1 MNLRMFNG
9 KVPVW
14 EGGNSPCLLVD
25 FPSREQFDA
34 LYTGGNR
41 ANSLEK
47 YWEILNLRI
56 KGASLTEIGHQYGVT
71 KERVRQ
77 IEARFI
83 RLMRESY
90 LQSKTS

>member
-9 KVPVW
+9 KVPIW
-14 EGGNSPCLLVD
+14 EGGNTPCLLVD
-25 FPSREQFDA
+25 FPSREEFDK
-34 LYTGGNR
+34 LYAKKLRGDNLDR
-41 ANSLEK
+41 
-47 YWEILNLRI
+47 YWTILNLRI
-56 KGASLTEIGHQYGVT
+56 KGASLTEIGLQYGVT

>member
-25 FPSREQFDA
+25 FPSKQEFDKLYARTHRED
-34 LYTGGNR
+34 
-41 ANSLEK
+41 SLDK
-47 YWEILNLRI
+47 YWAILNSRI
-56 KGASLTEIGHQYGVT
+56 KGASLTEIGHQYGIT

-90 LQSKTS
+90 LKSKTS